1 MELGHLIPSF
11 LGDDLHLGEFIRAAR
26 GEVEEGESIKVL
38 GSLIR
43 RLHDLWKPV
52 LKGVLLSQ
60 DHQPCGF
67 PA

>member
-1 MELGHLIPSF
+1 MELGHLIPSL
-11 LGDDLHLGEFIRAAR
+11 LGDDLHLGEFICAAR

-43 RLHDLWKPV
+43 RLHDLRKLA
-52 LKGVLLSQ
+52 LKGGLLWPN
-60 DHQPCGF
+60 HQPCDF